1 MNDRLKYQVVFFYTM
16 DVLSGSL
23 YAIAIVSAWRGITI
37 MEDVMFK
44 KEDNPIQS
52 ALLSISLAGLIL
64 LYKHEDVMKL
74 FKPTTTK

>member
-1 MNDRLKYQVVFFYTM
+1 MNDRLKYQVVFFSTM

-44 KEDNPIQS
+44 KED
-52 ALLSISLAGLIL
+52 
-64 LYKHEDVMKL
+64 VMKL

>member
-74 FKPTTTK
+74 FKRIYYH